1 MSEQPAI
8 TRSDATCGAIVTGI
22 RIASLNSGNW
32 PLIENAFNEF
42 GVLIFPGQHL
52 TVDEQFSFA
61 RRFGE
66 IEYLDEKRERKVT
79 PLGNAAAFGKAHYDE
94 FVDRIQKGNEEWH
107 IDSTYMPLA
116 AKASVLSAAIAPAQ
130 GGHTEWADMA
140 AAYESL
146 NDEMRERIAGLSA
159 YHSYFHSQASIG
171 HTVEAGSAY
180 GFYAGEK
187 PLRPLVKKHPA
198 TGRLA
203 LCIGRHAYGI
213 PCLSAGESSDLLAE
227 LQEFACRPPRIF
239 RHQWKMGDVAVW
251 DNRRLMHRARP
262 CDPSQRRLLYHTRI
276 AGDPATEL
284 AGGMTPQ

>member
-1 MSEQPAI
+1 MSERPAI
-8 TRSDATCGAIVTGI
+8 TRTDATCGAIVTGI
-22 RIASLNSGNW
+22 RIASLESEAW
-32 PLIENAFNEF
+32 PVIESAFNEF
-42 GVLIFPGQHL
+42 GVLIFPDQHL
-52 TVDEQFSFA
+52 SVDEQFAFA
-61 RRFGE
+61 GRFGE

-79 PLGNAAAFGKAHYDE
+79 PIGNKAAFGKAHYDE
-94 FVDRIQKGNEEWH
+94 FFDRIQKGNQEWH

-116 AKASVLSAAIAPAQ
+116 AKASVLSAAIVPAD
-130 GGHTEWADMA
+130 GGHTEWADMC

-146 NDEMRERIAGLSA
+146 DDEMRERIAGLSA

-171 HTVEAGSAY
+171 HTVEVGAAY

-187 PLRPLVKKHPA
+187 PLRPLVKKHPE

-213 PCLSAGESSDLLAE
+213 PGLSAEESSELLAE

-239 RHQWKMGDVAVW
+239 RHKWKMGDVAIW
-251 DNRRLMHRARP
+251 DNRRLMHRGRP
-262 CDPSQRRLLYHTRI
+262 CDPNQRRLLYHTRI

-284 AGGMTPQ
+284 ASGMTPQ